1 MKLSQRDHDKGDGLI
16 LCEWHSQGYDPLILV
31 LFILVC
37 LRVIQNGCFQ
47 NIFLEFLLQF
57 HQNFVLSFMFH
68 WIAKPTLSNI
78 KILLQLWFSCLP
90 YERLWS
96 VMAGGNFCWSG
107 MLVLKFT
114 YCNMQGL
121 DFELIVYTPNWS
133 VDGFIYDLVVKNLLL
148 STLIFSLV
156 IHGGLGFIISKHE
169 VS

>member
-1 MKLSQRDHDKGDGLI
+1 
-16 LCEWHSQGYDPLILV
+16 
-31 LFILVC
+31 
-37 LRVIQNGCFQ
+37 
-47 NIFLEFLLQF
+47 
-57 HQNFVLSFMFH
+57 
-68 WIAKPTLSNI
+68 
-78 KILLQLWFSCLP
+78 
-90 YERLWS
+90 
-96 VMAGGNFCWSG
+96 